1 MSTAVSSVEGGK
13 ILRKTLRSD
22 AQGGTRFGRA
32 AHLRSRGHMD
42 SLRRLLEAL
51 GCAGREARSGG
62 RVAQNETAI
71 MAGNNRIMIFGPKS
85 DGTYVVEF
93 RTAAGETLAISIP
106 ASEAAVVRYFQE
118 RMPYGLF
125 VPFLRVHMG
134 GIIMKT
140 ITLAVTTMLSLA
152 AITMTAMP
160 QSQTG
165 NTAYE
170 KKSYNYAEW
179 AKGRFSEVVTV
190 RNAGK
195 IIYLGGVGAEDENS
209 AQGGVIRHLGDFG
222 AQCRYAWDKI
232 KRLL

>member
-1 MSTAVSSVEGGK
+1 
-13 ILRKTLRSD
+13 
-22 AQGGTRFGRA
+22 
-32 AHLRSRGHMD
+32 
-42 SLRRLLEAL
+42 
-51 GCAGREARSGG
+51 
-62 RVAQNETAI
+62 
-71 MAGNNRIMIFGPKS
+71 
-85 DGTYVVEF
+85 
-93 RTAAGETLAISIP
+93 
-106 ASEAAVVRYFQE
+106 
-118 RMPYGLF
+118 
-125 VPFLRVHMG
+125 
-134 GIIMKT
+134 MKT
-140 ITLAVTTMLSLA
+140 ITLAVTTMLLLA

-232 KRLL
+232 KRLLEKHGATVDNIDKVVTYVTDIRYFFDAGKCRAEAYVGATHLKITDSSWDNTQSLAPLLPVIRVLGKLSIEVVRVDGTD